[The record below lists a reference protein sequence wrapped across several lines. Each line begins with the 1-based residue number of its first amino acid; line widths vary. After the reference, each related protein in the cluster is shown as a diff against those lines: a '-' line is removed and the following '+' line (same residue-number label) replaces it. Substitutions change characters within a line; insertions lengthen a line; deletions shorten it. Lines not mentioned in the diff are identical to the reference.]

1 MKHPRVI
8 NVIKTLCNIWFDT
21 SPINKYQSWKPA
33 WITIIIKIIII
44 IIVVFI
50 LI

>member
-21 SPINKYQSWKPA
+21 SPINKYLSWKPA